1 MDIKSI
7 LIQLISAFL
16 GSLGFSLLFGM
27 RGKHLVPASLG
38 GVLIW
43 GIYLAL
49 SSLIHDGGFLAC
61 ILASASAVCYAELM
75 AHLRKCPA
83 TIFVIPAILPLV
95 PGSSLYYTMANA
107 VSKNI
112 TVAKAYGSQTL
123 ETALAIAAG
132 ISFVIAL
139 RQLTTKRSNVK

>member
-1 MDIKSI
+1 MDHKTII
-7 LIQLISAFL
+7 IQLLMAFV

-38 GVLIW
+38 GVLVW
-43 GIYLAL
+43 GLYLLLAKC
-49 SSLIHDGGFLAC
+49 IHDEGFMAC
-61 ILASASAVCYAELM
+61 LVAAAAAVLYAELL

-95 PGSSLYYTMANA
+95 PGSGLYYTMAYA
-107 VSKNI
+107 VQGNI
-112 TVAKAYGSQTL
+112 AEAKIYGSQTL

-139 RQLTTKRSNVK
+139 RQLHTKRTTK